1 MPLVRTLNRAHLVT
15 VQLGYNLDTMYID
28 IYLFHDK
35 QQLGLEDFGSTYFST
50 GWEQTL
56 RQYTGQQQTKYTGC
70 RVVFP
75 LDATLYLDYTKGSPT
90 VAKSRTPYL
99 KSHLKSLKSLKFQ
112 NLKSRT
118 VETVISK
125 FLYISASNHVKI
137 GRTISNMLLVKVT
150 NHETS

>member
-1 MPLVRTLNRAHLVT
+1 MF
-15 VQLGYNLDTMYID
+15 QLQAEHRHAAGLID
-28 IYLFHDK
+28 LLFK
-35 QQLGLEDFGSTYFST
+35 G
-50 GWEQTL
+50 
-56 RQYTGQQQTKYTGC
+56 
-70 RVVFP
+70 RVICFYSCF
-75 LDATLYLDYTKGSPT
+75 AIQAGKGSPT

-112 NLKSRT
+112 NLKSKK

-137 GRTISNMLLVKVT
+137 GMTISNKLLVKVT

>member
-1 MPLVRTLNRAHLVT
+1 MLRWLIFTGPVT
-15 VQLGYNLDTMYID
+15 
-28 IYLFHDK
+28 
-35 QQLGLEDFGSTYFST
+35 FGTVN
-50 GWEQTL
+50 
-56 RQYTGQQQTKYTGC
+56 
-70 RVVFP
+70 VVSIFK
-75 LDATLYLDYTKGSPT
+75 LCKTATKGSPT

-99 KSHLKSLKSLKFQ
+99 KSHLKSLKSLKFE

-137 GRTISNMLLVKVT
+137 GRTMSNKLLVKVT

>member
-1 MPLVRTLNRAHLVT
+1 MSIQLVNTCRHESEDECIHIRQITSACVT
-15 VQLGYNLDTMYID
+15 VTTVMHTSGMLKICPKHTSSKLLYIVMGTRCD
-28 IYLFHDK
+28 CSWCRSMFCCCYDVSCL
-35 QQLGLEDFGSTYFST
+35 YFVA
-50 GWEQTL
+50 
-56 RQYTGQQQTKYTGC
+56 
-70 RVVFP
+70 VVMFIRIVR
-75 LDATLYLDYTKGSPT
+75 GSPT

-137 GRTISNMLLVKVT
+137 RRTISNKLLVR
-150 NHETS
+150 